1 MLYIPPS
8 VSVSSLIPSLPE
20 ALSIPADPPV
30 YPALMIYPA
39 VPDLIEDVQSGL
51 ANPAEQ
57 DAEVPTRLDVTYP
70 LFDLCESNHFQVND
84 EH

>member
-8 VSVSSLIPSLPE
+8 VSVSSFVSSLLD
-20 ALSIPADPPV
+20 ALNIPADPSV
-30 YPALMIYPA
+30 YPAIVIYPA
-39 VPDLIEDVQSGL
+39 AGLIEDVQSGL

-57 DAEVPTRLDVTYP
+57 NARVPTRLDVAYP
-70 LFDLCESNHFQVND
+70 LFDLCESNHFKD